1 MFCSIVGKL
10 LPLKLVTTEP
20 SSILRIQFECVVEE
34 VKKKIA
40 NVVNIG
46 SLRYNDMVDLCRSIG
61 SRQMEK
67 RGQQILGM
75 EQQQA
80 Q

>member
-20 SSILRIQFECVVEE
+20 SFILRIQFECVVEE
-34 VKKKIA
+34 VEKKIV
-40 NVVNIG
+40 NVANIG
-46 SLRYNDMVDLCRSIG
+46 SLRYNDMVDLCRSVG
-61 SRQMEK
+61 SLQMEK
-67 RGQQILGM
+67 RGQQMLGM

>member
-1 MFCSIVGKL
+1 MFCSIVAKL

-34 VKKKIA
+34 VEKKIV
-40 NVVNIG
+40 NVANIG
-46 SLRYNDMVDLCRSIG
+46 SLRYNDMVDLCRSVG
-61 SRQMEK
+61 SLQMEK